1 MGVDDEGAS
10 SQSKRIACA
19 KCISFRVFFGAQFPN
34 FFFFAKTFSLF
45 LLNPMFRA
53 SFYEKPFFF
62 FV

>member
-19 KCISFRVFFGAQFPN
+19 KCISFRVFFGAQFPK
-34 FFFFAKTFSLF
+34 FFFFSLF

>member
-19 KCISFRVFFGAQFPN
+19 KCISFRVFFGAQF
-34 FFFFAKTFSLF
+34 

-62 FV
+62 L

>member
-19 KCISFRVFFGAQFPN
+19 KCISFRVFGAQFPSQLT
-34 FFFFAKTFSLF
+34 KTFSLF

-53 SFYEKPFFF
+53 SYYEKPFFF